1 MSELKMDACPICSA
15 PVSLWNSKTT
25 EAGEFKLDRCQDCS
39 YVFVN
44 PRPSLEY
51 LVDFYTNNTHDNSF
65 RDEAEVSLSDILKK
79 EADWPNSS
87 VDAERIV
94 GTAHSLVKTTSP
106 EGALTLFD
114 VACGFGFITR
124 EAINLGFDVT
134 ALEISNSD
142 RKIAS
147 DMNNLEPQNI
157 PFEEFNEADNSFDV
171 IILSQIVEHVLDIN
185 EWIGKAQK
193 LLKSDG
199 LLAVA
204 LPNFDNLFRYILGKN
219 EPYIIPP
226 EHLNYFNGRN
236 LQKLLSNHGLSVE
249 KIEWTSKVAPSAVRK
264 LPLGKLAEPIFAPL
278 VGISLNLI
286 DLLHLEIFV
295 TVYARK
301 K

>member
-114 VACGFGFITR
+114 VACGFGFFTR

-147 DMNNLEPQNI
+147 DMN
-157 PFEEFNEADNSFDV
+157 
-171 IILSQIVEHVLDIN
+171 LSQIVEHVLDIN

-249 KIEWTSKVAPSAVRK
+249 NIEWTSKVAPSEVRK

-286 DLLHLEIFV
+286 DLLHLGIFV